1 MYLPPFGE
9 KLREAR
15 KARGLTQ
22 AALGDLCGLQASAI
36 SHFETGVRKPDFD
49 NLCSIAK
56 ALDVSLDYLMGL
68 TNHANR
74 AGELSETAHL
84 LQGALLTLQELRH
97 KASLCE
103 RSILSYIEF
112 AGREVLRSDDT
123 SSCSYAEPRESEG
136 ENV

>member
-22 AALGDLCGLQASAI
+22 SALGELCGLQACAI

-49 NLCSIAK
+49 NLCSIARG
-56 ALDVSLDYLMGL
+56 LDVSLDNLMGL
-68 TNHANR
+68 TNHAER
-74 AGELSETAHL
+74 AGELSEVAQL

-97 KASLCE
+97 KATQCE

-112 AGREVLRSDDT
+112 AGRQVIRT
-123 SSCSYAEPRESEG
+123 ESEPSDG
-136 ENV
+136 